1 MDDIIMFFKGY
12 REFVEYCERREYEIM
27 EPELIKK
34 HKPTRINYD
43 EIDESWQAYFQYW
56 RFPVTWGENGD
67 GNRASLIKEHFDYII
82 YTIEKPP
89 TNLTLVSEYSGESI
103 DYLLNYSNKDFDE
116 LLSDLG
122 VVETNKS
129 KIKNELEAEKR
140 MRSSEGTASTS
151 SSASTDEI
159 REQGST
165 QSGGWTPGFITEPYI
180 IKNGISE
187 HQKDWKNYL
196 DKCRNQLNS
205 IPKYPIRPEKLDNT
219 IKNLNRILSE
229 MVPNIDP
236 KTKRPIAKPNM
247 LYWGIILGIVPY
259 CTDFEIKKLVHE
271 TGLKIIYWNY
281 NERQTIGFPPPYG
294 WEPSIDPTLEADKQ
308 ENCKK
313 CEEYKTKQNRTDT
326 VDEHIYC
333 SQCNTTLTPTGW
345 YMTQPPERKISE
357 TGDLPYQF
365 LPPEVQKSGAT
376 NVHGATSMGVHG
388 SPQPSQGSPGENP
401 QQFTAKGEERESSS
415 LHLQK
420 HGMYGSPGTNQ
431 PATRPLGVHGA
442 VGGGDKSINTKKRKN
457 RRKKTKRKRTKN
469 RRKKTKRKRAK
480 TRRKKTTRE
489 RIKNSRNK
497 YV

>member
-1 MDDIIMFFKGY
+1 MDGIIMFFEGY
-12 REFVEYCERREYEIM
+12 RKFVEYCERRENPIM
-27 EPELIKK
+27 DDPENMDDPKIKNVSELIEK
-34 HKPTRINYD
+34 HEPTRINYN
-43 EIDESWQAYFQYW
+43 EIDESWQAYFRYW
-56 RFPVTWGENGD
+56 RFPDTWGENGD

-82 YTIEKPP
+82 RTIQKIP
-89 TNLTLVSEYSGESI
+89 TNLTMVSEYSGESI
-103 DYLLNYSNKDFDE
+103 DYLLDYSNIDFDE
-116 LLSDLG
+116 LLSNLG

-129 KIKNELEAEKR
+129 KIKNELEAEKK

-151 SSASTDEI
+151 SSASTDEM

-165 QSGGWTPGFITEPYI
+165 QSGGWTPGFITEPDI
-180 IKNGISE
+180 IKYGISE
-187 HQKDWKNYL
+187 HQEDWKNYL

-205 IPKYPIRPEKLDNT
+205 IPKYPSEPEKLDNT

-236 KTKRPIAKPNM
+236 KTKKPIAKPNM

-281 NERQTIGFPPPYG
+281 NERKTIGFPPPYG

-345 YMTQPPERKISE
+345 YMTQPPERKISK

-376 NVHGATSMGVHG
+376 SMGVHG
-388 SPQPSQGSPGENP
+388 ALS
-401 QQFTAKGEERESSS
+401 
-415 LHLQK
+415 
-420 HGMYGSPGTNQ
+420 M
-431 PATRPLGVHGA
+431 
-442 VGGGDKSINTKKRKN
+442 GGGGKSINTKKRKN
-457 RRKKTKRKRTKN
+457 RRKKTKRKRTKT